1 MQKTWMKCKFRI
13 INFLVIKFN
22 PCYYHIYQRVVVKWR
37 SGKVCN
43 AGIHPPSKFGKICTE
58 RKSGECKNRF
68 KADLSSFL
76 GSFTAQIFCSFKTG
90 LRGGGGRRGYRGCS
104 GRSGGRG
111 WWGRRGK
118 FFITSELN
126 LMPSNFCFDLAQN
139 FDNVRKLSPP
149 PPPPKKKFK

>member
-1 MQKTWMKCKFRI
+1 MKCKFRI

-76 GSFTAQIFCSFKTG
+76 ASFTAQIFCSFKTG
-90 LRGGGGRRGYRGCS
+90 LGGGWQARLPRLFGQEWRPRLLRQAWTVFHHVGA
-104 GRSGGRG
+104 
-111 WWGRRGK
+111 K
-118 FFITSELN
+118 FDAI
-126 LMPSNFCFDLAQN
+126 
-139 FDNVRKLSPP
+139 KLLFRFGA
-149 PPPPKKKFK
+149 KL